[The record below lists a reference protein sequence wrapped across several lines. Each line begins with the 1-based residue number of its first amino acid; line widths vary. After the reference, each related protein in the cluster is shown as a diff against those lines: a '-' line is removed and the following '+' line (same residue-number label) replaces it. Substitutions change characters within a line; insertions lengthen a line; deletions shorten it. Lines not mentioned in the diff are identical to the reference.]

1 MSLNLPNA
9 RGYFNFLNI
18 RDGKLVIAGW
28 MIHPETAMDS
38 FRIVID
44 GETVHEAPLMESQ
57 NLSDAFPFIPHSARS
72 GFNASIPYERYA
84 QKPGMRLITITG
96 LSGDKE
102 TAKVE
107 TCYSEDLYPDQEFPK
122 HLITR
127 VANKVSENFFK
138 ASSLTSF
145 RNFSEAIGRHADIST
160 LKNLLDWGCG
170 CGRLAVM
177 FAGGTGI
184 PGIYGCDIDAESIEW
199 CRSNL
204 KGDYRVIPP
213 MPPTD
218 YEDSRFD
225 LVLSASV
232 LTHLTK
238 ENQLEWLKEI
248 RRILIPG
255 GLFIATVHGE
265 FAAFFAFGRNAG
277 DALKSGINDDARD
290 GNLNGIAPPDYYRG
304 TFQKK
309 SYTEQVFGKYFN
321 VLEYT
326 EAGSLNFQDLI
337 VMQKPLKRKPFW
349 KLR

>member
-1 MSLNLPNA
+1 MK
-9 RGYFNFLNI
+9 
-18 RDGKLVIAGW
+18 DGKLGAALQELQAFLGERAAAEGIHRMAYSRDWSPRYKDMTDLPDIVVAPNNTDEVAGIVQVALKYNLPVI
-28 MIHPETAMDS
+28 P
-38 FRIVID
+38 
-44 GETVHEAPLMESQ
+44 
-57 NLSDAFPFIPHSARS
+57 
-72 GFNASIPYERYA
+72 
-84 QKPGMRLITITG
+84 
-96 LSGDKE
+96 
-102 TAKVE
+102 
-107 TCYSEDLYPDQEFPK
+107 
-122 HLITR
+122 
-127 VANKVSENFFK
+127 
-138 ASSLTSF
+138 
-145 RNFSEAIGRHADIST
+145 
-160 LKNLLDWGCG
+160 
-170 CGRLAVM
+170 